1 MGAKNT
7 SENVPIY
14 VTVLLLHLKICANIC
29 KSIRNNIDETIAH
42 RDLNPAH
49 PVYLRGL

>member
-29 KSIRNNIDETIAH
+29 KSIRNNIDETIGTWNDIIKTIES
-42 RDLNPAH
+42 R
-49 PVYLRGL
+49 